1 MPSHNV
7 EVLKSLIE
15 KQFKN
20 DAIVSLNKN
29 DIYVK
34 SKNRED
40 TKKEVEKL
48 LGSSKVDFKIVTKS
62 SKSKTLD
69 VLFVPEFKTDI
80 VFKPII
86 AKGQGGIAFEYEI
99 EKDLNN
105 FFAGAG
111 MEDIKHP
118 DVINELQKKLDI
130 SQSMRFRATREGF
143 KNQKREIR
151 FSGNRLDVSKSDGK
165 TLTDVTIQKDG
176 KDIYYLSLK
185 MSQTYFVL
193 NGAIEKYF
201 LDKNTQIGINEFF
214 GFEGLKMVGF
224 GEGYAC
230 ETSPPNFSTVSSNLA
245 DVLEQAVGTNV
256 VFVHKK
262 RTGNVLVKDIGSSN
276 QVTIN
281 GLSESSYSY
290 PIAGK
295 RKGGFIKVSANING
309 AKYKVDFQFRGTT
322 ATDTGAKYLRVLLE
336 RL

>member
-48 LGSSKVDFKIVTKS
+48 LGSSKVDFKSIFKK
-62 SKSKTLD
+62 SKSGSLD
-69 VLFVPEFKTDI
+69 VLTIPDFKTDI
-80 VFKPII
+80 IFKPII
-86 AKGQGGIAFEYEI
+86 AKGQGGIAFESEI

-105 FFAGAG
+105 YFAGG
-111 MEDIKHP
+111 DTKDMKHP
-118 DVINELQKKLDI
+118 DVINELIKKLDI
-130 SQSMRFRATREGF
+130 SQSMKYSATREGY
-143 KNQKREIR
+143 KNQKREVR
-151 FSGNRLDVSKSDGK
+151 FSGSRLDVSKSDGK

-176 KDIYYLSLK
+176 RDLYFLSLK
-185 MSQTYFVL
+185 MSQTYYVL
-193 NGAIEKYF
+193 NAALEKYF
-201 LDKNTQIGINEFF
+201 LDKNTQVDINEFF
-214 GFEGLKMVGF
+214 GFDGLKMVGF

-230 ETSPPNFSTVSSNLA
+230 QTEPTNFSKVSGNLA
-245 DVLEQAVGTNV
+245 EVLEQAIGTNV

-262 RTGNVLVKDIGSSN
+262 RAGDVLVKQIGGNN

-290 PIAGK
+290 PELGK
-295 RKGGFIKVSANING
+295 RKGGSIKVSANINS